1 MDRMNTTERMEKIR
15 RGLKQKDDVELELP
29 VDEAFFEQLHDKIM
43 AEVEKIEI
51 KPAPPLLRSR
61 NFLRVSWRGWVYP
74 AGGITSLL
82 ILVALMVPQV
92 SKLTQS
98 MQRAGLLSDGR
109 ERIVA
114 AAVLIPQDLSQTF
127 ISTQNESD
135 FFMDVARESFENL
148 SVAKF
153 NKLMGESSR

>member
-61 NFLRVSWRGWVYP
+61 NILRASWRGWVYP

-82 ILVALMVPQV
+82 ILAALMVPQV

-114 AAVLIPQDLSQTF
+114 AAVSIPQDLSQTF
-127 ISTQNESD
+127 ISTQSESD